1 MAALVRTKSAIV
13 SSVIAP
19 SIVLRSMRTIALM
32 TDFGTRDPYVAAM
45 KGVIASRCE
54 AHRQECLCHI
64 LDLTHDIAPFDVWEA
79 AFFLRDVVRYWP
91 AGTIFVCVVDPGVG
105 TARRILAVESEGR
118 IFLAPD
124 NGSLHFVRGNA
135 YEVTNESFFLPD
147 GSTTFHGR
155 DRFAP
160 VAAALANGTRIDD
173 LGPRVD
179 DRVPLDYTPGAI
191 IRIDRF
197 GNCITD
203 LMPTATPFALIVND
217 YRISDIRT
225 NYSGDGAFLI
235 IGSTGCIEI
244 SIAGG
249 SAASLLHLSRGDRVA
264 IIPK

>member
-1 MAALVRTKSAIV
+1 
-13 SSVIAP
+13 
-19 SIVLRSMRTIALM
+19 MRTIALL
-32 TDFGTRDPYVAAM
+32 TDFGTRDPYVAAV

-54 AHRQECLCHI
+54 CQI
-64 LDLTHDIAPFDVWEA
+64 IDLTHDVAPFDVWEA

-124 NGSLHFVRGNA
+124 NGLLHFVRGDA
-135 YEVTNESFFLPD
+135 YEVTDESLFLAD

-160 VAAALANGTRIDD
+160 VAAALATGIHIED

-197 GNCITD
+197 GNCVTD
-203 LMPTATPFALIVND
+203 LVPLATPFAVVVKD
-217 YRISDIRT
+217 QRIDDIRT
-225 NYSGDGAFLI
+225 TYTGDGAFLI

-244 SIAGG
+244 SVAGG
-249 SAASLLHLSRGDRVA
+249 SAASLLQLRRGDRVT
-264 IIPK
+264 IVPK